1 MTIFNAFKILLFL
14 IMIFYYMFNKLP
26 IDIVNRVLEYDGSIK
41 YRFGVYI
48 DQIDVHDEK
57 YDNLKEITN
66 NKYNIANTIKMYY
79 GLKNPYYMEVYI
91 HNKDNMK
98 FGIIYDYYYIS
109 NEFMISVYKDISKTD
124 EYLKEYAF
132 NKMRGIYTRYYFV
145 EYFIYN

>member
-41 YRFGVYI
+41 YRFGVYM
-48 DQIDVHDEK
+48 DQINVHDEK

-79 GLKNPYYMEVYI
+79 GLKNPYYMEIYI

-98 FGIIYDYYYIS
+98 FGVIYDYYYKS

>member
-1 MTIFNAFKILLFL
+1 
-14 IMIFYYMFNKLP
+14 
-26 IDIVNRVLEYDGSIK
+26 
-41 YRFGVYI
+41 
-48 DQIDVHDEK
+48 
-57 YDNLKEITN
+57 
-66 NKYNIANTIKMYY
+66 MYY
-79 GLKNPYYMEVYI
+79 GLKNPYYMEIYI

-98 FGIIYDYYYIS
+98 FGVIYDYYYIS

>member
-26 IDIVNRVLEYDGSIK
+26 IDIVNRVLEYDGSIR
-41 YRFGVYI
+41 YRFGVYM
-48 DQIDVHDEK
+48 DQINVHDEK

-79 GLKNPYYMEVYI
+79 GLKNPYYMEIYI
-91 HNKDNMK
+91 HNKNDMK
-98 FGIIYDYYYIS
+98 FGIIYDYFYKS

-145 EYFIYN
+145 EHFIYK

>member
-41 YRFGVYI
+41 YRFGVYM
-48 DQIDVHDEK
+48 DQINVHDEK

-79 GLKNPYYMEVYI
+79 GLKNPYYMEIYI
-91 HNKDNMK
+91 HNKDNIK
-98 FGIIYDYYYIS
+98 FGVIYDYYYIS

>member
-41 YRFGVYI
+41 YRFGVYM
-48 DQIDVHDEK
+48 DQINVHDEK

-98 FGIIYDYYYIS
+98 FGVIYDYYYIS

>member
-1 MTIFNAFKILLFL
+1 
-14 IMIFYYMFNKLP
+14 MFNKLP
-26 IDIVNRVLEYDGSIK
+26 IDIVNRVLEYDGSIR
-41 YRFGVYI
+41 YRFGVYM
-48 DQIDVHDEK
+48 DQINVHDEK

-79 GLKNPYYMEVYI
+79 GLKNPYYMEIYI
-91 HNKDNMK
+91 HSKNDMK
-98 FGIIYDYYYIS
+98 FGIIYDYFYKS

-145 EYFIYN
+145 EHFIYK

>member
-41 YRFGVYI
+41 YRFGVYMN
-48 DQIDVHDEK
+48 QINVHDEK

-66 NKYNIANTIKMYY
+66 NKYNITNTIKMYY

-98 FGIIYDYYYIS
+98 FGVIYDYYYKS

>member
-41 YRFGVYI
+41 YRFGVYM
-48 DQIDVHDEK
+48 DQINVHDEK
-57 YDNLKEITN
+57 YDILKEITN

-79 GLKNPYYMEVYI
+79 GLKNPYYMEIYI
-91 HNKDNMK
+91 HNKDNIK
-98 FGIIYDYYYIS
+98 FGVIYDYYYIS

>member
-41 YRFGVYI
+41 YRFGVYM
-48 DQIDVHDEK
+48 DQINVHDEK

-98 FGIIYDYYYIS
+98 FGVIYDYYYIS
-109 NEFMISVYKDISKTD
+109 NDFMISVYKDISKTD

>member
-1 MTIFNAFKILLFL
+1 MSKGV

-41 YRFGVYI
+41 YRFGVYM
-48 DQIDVHDEK
+48 DQINVHDEK

-66 NKYNIANTIKMYY
+66 NKYNITNTIKMYY

-98 FGIIYDYYYIS
+98 FGVIYDYYYKS